1 MSYQVGV
8 DLGTTYTAAAVFR
21 NGADRAEPVPLGVRS
36 AAMASAVFA
45 ADGSF
50 LVGEAA
56 ERRALADPA
65 RIVREF
71 KRRIGDGVPVLVGR
85 EPVPAEVLAAR
96 FIRQVVDGVVK
107 REGARPARVAVTH
120 PAAWGPHKVES
131 MRAALSA
138 HGVAPVLMLTEPQAA
153 AVGYASA
160 ERVEPGA
167 VVAVYDLGGGTFD
180 AAVVRK
186 EAGGGFELL
195 GTPEGL
201 ERLGGVDFDDAVFA
215 HVRAALGPAWEALDP
230 TDPEVLA
237 GVARLRRDCTAAKE
251 ALSEDTEVL
260 IPVLLPG
267 LHTQVR
273 LGRMEFEEMI
283 RPALLETV
291 EAMRRA
297 ISSAGVAP
305 ADLSALLLVGGSS
318 RIPLVTQ
325 LVSAEFGRPA
335 SVDVDPKAVIAAGAA
350 LVAGG
355 ANRAVEAPHAPL
367 PVPAP
372 VMQPVRQPVP
382 PRVPAPREEPDPDD
396 RPAATMV
403 APAARPPKS
412 SSPFPGSEPAPARR
426 RSTVIALIVGA
437 LALALLGGG
446 LALASSGGG
455 AGGKTAPPPPPV
467 STAPAQ
473 PAAPV
478 QETPARRPPRTEK
491 PAPTA
496 PPAETPTEKPQP
508 TPTPDATE
516 SPSPPPS
523 PTPDPDEAPAGG
535 QDGAEQPAADP
546 DPDGSQAPD
555 ETSGGSEGGQSQPAG
570 IESNATGPADEPAA
584 GDDT

>member
-21 NGADRAEPVPLGVRS
+21 DGADRAEPVPLGIRS

-65 RIVREF
+65 RVVREF

-96 FIRQVVDGVVK
+96 FIRQVVDSVVK

-131 MRAALSA
+131 MRAALAA

-201 ERLGGVDFDDAVFA
+201 ERLGGVDFDDAVFD
-215 HVRAALGPAWEALDP
+215 HVKTALGPAWDALDP

-260 IPVLLPG
+260 VPVLLPD

-291 EAMRRA
+291 EAMQRA

-305 ADLSALLLVGGSS
+305 SELSALLLVGGSS

-325 LVSAEFGRPA
+325 LVSAGIGRPA

-355 ANRAVEAPHAPL
+355 ANRAAEARPVPKAVTQRVPPPVPQQVSRPVSPPPAPV
-367 PVPAP
+367 PVPASHAEP
-372 VMQPVRQPVP
+372 
-382 PRVPAPREEPDPDD
+382 EPD
-396 RPAATMV
+396 
-403 APAARPPKS
+403 S
-412 SSPFPGSEPAPARR
+412 SSAR
-426 RSTVIALIVGA
+426 S
-437 LALALLGGG
+437 
-446 LALASSGGG
+446 
-455 AGGKTAPPPPPV
+455 
-467 STAPAQ
+467 
-473 PAAPV
+473 
-478 QETPARRPPRTEK
+478 
-491 PAPTA
+491 
-496 PPAETPTEKPQP
+496 
-508 TPTPDATE
+508 
-516 SPSPPPS
+516 
-523 PTPDPDEAPAGG
+523 
-535 QDGAEQPAADP
+535 
-546 DPDGSQAPD
+546 
-555 ETSGGSEGGQSQPAG
+555 
-570 IESNATGPADEPAA
+570 PAA
-584 GDDT
+584 GRRASAGAAD

>member
-45 ADGSF
+45 AEGSF

-65 RIVREF
+65 RVVREF

-131 MRAALSA
+131 MRTALST

-215 HVRAALGPAWEALDP
+215 HVRAALGPAWDALDP

-260 IPVLLPG
+260 VPVLLPG

-305 ADLSALLLVGGSS
+305 SDLSALLLVGGSS

-325 LVSAEFGRPA
+325 LVSAGIGRPA

-355 ANRAVEAPHAPL
+355 ANRAAEAPPVHV
-367 PVPAP
+367 PVPARVP
-372 VMQPVRQPVP
+372 QLVPPPVRQPVP
-382 PRVPAPREEPDPDD
+382 VSREEREPDE

-403 APAARPPKS
+403 APAARPPKN
-412 SSPFPGSEPAPARR
+412 SSPFPGSEPERAGRR
-426 RSTVIALIVGA
+426 GGVIALILGA

-446 LALASSGGG
+446 LALASSDRG
-455 AGGKTAPPPPPV
+455 AGPRTAPPPPPV
-467 STAPAQ
+467 STAPVQ
-473 PAAPV
+473 PVPPV
-478 QETPARRPPRTEK
+478 QETPERRPAPTET

-496 PPAETPTEKPQP
+496 TP
-508 TPTPDATE
+508 TPTPTE
-516 SPSPPPS
+516 EPQPEPTPAPSETPSP
-523 PTPDPDEAPAGG
+523 DPAEEEPVGG
-535 QDGAEQPAADP
+535 EDGAEQPPP
-546 DPDGSQAPD
+546 DPEQGGAQPD
-555 ETSGGSEGGQSQPAG
+555 ESSDGGAEGQDEAVGADV
-570 IESNATGPADEPAA
+570 ESNATESAA
-584 GDDT
+584 PGDA

>member
-21 NGADRAEPVPLGVRS
+21 DGADRAEPVPLGVRS

-65 RIVREF
+65 RVVREF

-138 HGVAPVLMLTEPQAA
+138 HGVAPVLLLTEPQAA

-201 ERLGGVDFDDAVFA
+201 ERLGGVDFDDAVFT
-215 HVRAALGPAWEALDP
+215 HVRTALGPAWDALDP

-260 IPVLLPG
+260 VPVLLPG
-267 LHTQVR
+267 LHAQVR

-297 ISSAGVAP
+297 ISSAGVA
-305 ADLSALLLVGGSS
+305 ASDLSALLLVGGSS

-325 LVSAEFGRPA
+325 LVSAGIGRPA

-355 ANRAVEAPHAPL
+355 SKRPAEAPPA

-372 VMQPVRQPVP
+372 VPKPVP
-382 PRVPAPREEPDPDD
+382 LPPAPPVPVLREEPEPDE
-396 RPAATMV
+396 RPASTLV
-403 APAARPPKS
+403 AAAVRPPKQF
-412 SSPFPGSEPAPARR
+412 SPFPGGEPARLGRR
-426 RSTVIALIVGA
+426 GGVIALIIGA
-437 LALALLGGG
+437 IALALLGGG

-455 AGGKTAPPPPPV
+455 GNKVAPPPPPPV
-467 STAPAQ
+467 STAPEQ

-478 QETPARRPPRTEK
+478 QEETPARRPPRTEK
-491 PAPTA
+491 PAPTE
-496 PPAETPTEKPQP
+496 PVETPTEEPKP
-508 TPTPDATE
+508 TPTPKPAE
-516 SPSPPPS
+516 PSPTPS

-535 QDGAEQPAADP
+535 QDGAEQPPADP
-546 DPDGSQAPD
+546 GQDETQPPD
-555 ETSGGSEGGQSQPAG
+555 ESSEGGGGGQSQPAG
-570 IESNATGPADEPAA
+570 IESNATAPADEPAA